1 MAYRVLKANPATL
14 GTRVPTLYKQYT
26 ELCEPGGARFLAF
39 GVDPDFSNS
48 VDGLVE
54 VDLARIRPRK
64 RERYL
69 GPAPAALAGPEA
81 A

>member
-1 MAYRVLKANPATL
+1 M
-14 GTRVPTLYKQYT
+14 
-26 ELCEPGGARFLAF
+26 PGRAPLEWRCSAPG
-39 GVDPDFSNS
+39 
-48 VDGLVE
+48 
-54 VDLARIRPRK
+54 LARIRPRK